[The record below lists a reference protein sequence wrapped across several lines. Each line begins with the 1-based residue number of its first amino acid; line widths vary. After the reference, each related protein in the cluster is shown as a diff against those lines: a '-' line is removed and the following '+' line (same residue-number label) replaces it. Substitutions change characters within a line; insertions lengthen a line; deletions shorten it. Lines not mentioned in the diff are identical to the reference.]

1 MNNIVNK
8 EDIIKIIEEV
18 SDFDLS
24 KDIDIDLIEKNILDS
39 LAFIEL
45 ISELEDR
52 YDVEIQPTKI
62 KLDVWRKVDS
72 IVELVETLIKSK

>member
-8 EDIIKIIEEV
+8 EDIIKIIEDV